1 MAALGFA
8 GKAGMNLD
16 EGLAQVNI
24 TARLDEAGL
33 SDLKDKLKK
42 IAKDNKTD
50 VVLSP
55 VGFEQINSQLNDVD
69 LSLSILDASLKGS
82 KAGFTDVK
90 RYLLHW
96 LNLYLS

>member
-1 MAALGFA
+1 
-8 GKAGMNLD
+8 MNLD

-55 VGFEQINSQLNDVD
+55 D
-69 LSLSILDASLKGS
+69 
-82 KAGFTDVK
+82 
-90 RYLLHW
+90 
-96 LNLYLS
+96 